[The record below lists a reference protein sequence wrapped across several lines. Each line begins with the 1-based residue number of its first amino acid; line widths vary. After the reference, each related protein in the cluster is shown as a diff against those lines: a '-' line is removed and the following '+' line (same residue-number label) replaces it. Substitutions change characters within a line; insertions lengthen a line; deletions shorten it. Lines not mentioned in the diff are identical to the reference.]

1 MELKVILILLPPEKA
16 GLIIRLI
23 FFIKYKKTFIFFL
36 SLCLILKILF
46 FSILYVGLLLR
57 LQKKELYWILSILI
71 E

>member
-36 SLCLILKILF
+36 SLCFDPEDIFIF
-46 FSILYVGLLLR
+46 YIVRRGLLLQ
-57 LQKKELYWILSILI
+57 L
-71 E
+71 